1 MTIHVP
7 IRPNIYEKDF
17 VLATDL
23 DGTFLGGTA
32 ADREELYNWIE
43 DNRAT
48 VGLIFVTG
56 RHPEFIHEHCDTYGI
71 PIPEYVIADVGTTI
85 AQVFSPGVILPNAEF
100 ESPIAKAWQDKADP
114 VQKLMQ
120 DIDGLTLQ
128 DTPFR
133 HRLSYN
139 ISPEGFNVRD
149 LESVRALGV
158 DVLVS
163 DNRFVDVLPEGVS
176 KGPTL
181 RRLID
186 SLGIAPHRV
195 LAAGDTLNDMSM
207 LTADDLF
214 AVAVGGSEQALYDA
228 LPESPRIHRAR
239 GEGAA
244 GILEAIAAFNLHP
257 TPGSY

>member
-1 MTIHVP
+1 MSIHVP
-7 IRPNIYEKDF
+7 IRPNIQEKDF

-32 ADREELYNWIE
+32 EDREKLYNWIE
-43 DNRAT
+43 DNRET
-48 VGLIFVTG
+48 IGLIFVTG

-71 PIPEYVIADVGTTI
+71 PIPEYVVADVGTTI
-85 AQVFSPGVILPNAEF
+85 AQVFSPGVILPNAEL
-100 ESPIAKAWQDKADP
+100 ESPIAKAWHGKADP
-114 VQKLMQ
+114 VRKVMQ
-120 DIDGLTLQ
+120 EIDGLALQ

-133 HRLSYN
+133 HRLSYH
-139 ISPEGFNVRD
+139 ISPNGFDVRD
-149 LESVRALGV
+149 LDPVRALGV

-186 SLGIAPHRV
+186 ALGISPKRV

-207 LTADDLF
+207 LTADDLY
-214 AVAVGGSEQALYDA
+214 AVAVGGSEEALYDA
-228 LPESPRIHRAR
+228 LPQSPRIYRAR
-239 GEGAA
+239 SEGAA
-244 GILEAIAAFNLHP
+244 GILEAIAAFDLHP